1 MNKGSSN
8 HSKLVDKSA
17 VRALFFGS
25 SLVTLAFWP
34 SFADPFNPLK
44 LSFIVYT
51 ATWLF
56 GHLFASR
63 KELFRN
69 KQLRNLG
76 YLVGS
81 FIAMLGIATA
91 LTDVKY
97 TALFGDYQRNN
108 GFIMYVGLSII
119 LIAAAVYIRFENI
132 NMLFYTSS
140 ILGLIL
146 AIYGILQMNGI
157 DFVLW
162 NNPYNAVIST
172 LGNPNFA
179 AAVMSIVAILNLGV
193 SSNRS
198 FSVFFRI
205 SSAFVFILLLCAI
218 YLSNARQGLLSL
230 ILGVTIYFIVWIY
243 SSNKKVGVIACVFAL
258 SGAAMAVLGLLQVG
272 PLTSVLYKNSV
283 SIRGYYWRAGVEMFQ
298 SHPWFGIGVDRYI
311 AGFKQYRE
319 VAYPLNYGFD
329 ITSSNAHNT
338 LIQFFAT
345 GGIFVGLLYLVL
357 ASYILW
363 RGVLGI
369 KNNSGS
375 KRMAMTS
382 ILAAWI
388 SYQSTSFVSID
399 SPGVVVWGWLIGG
412 AIVGLSF
419 QNESGSSEQNFMK
432 QTSRESVSAK
442 SIQPLISFPLTVV
455 VMIVFSFIYRNEI
468 AIEQTSRIPSEIQNY
483 TYVKNIAEVNLE
495 KPFLQPSHKARYAVQ
510 LANSKFFN
518 EAILVLEEVNKID
531 KKNIFA
537 LDLLAAYYYE
547 IGKTNLAIEQRMRI
561 ISLDPWGANNYYLLG
576 LLYLDS
582 GDLEKME
589 KMREKVLSFAANTE
603 IGSKA
608 KTELVP

>member
-1 MNKGSSN
+1 MNKGFSN
-8 HSKLVDKSA
+8 QSKLADKSA

-56 GHLFASR
+56 GHLFVSR

-81 FIAMLGIATA
+81 FLAMLGIATT

-108 GFIMYVGLSII
+108 GFVMYVGLSII

-258 SGAAMAVLGLLQVG
+258 SGAVMAVLGLLQVG

-319 VAYPLNYGFD
+319 VAYPLIYGFD

-338 LIQFFAT
+338 PIQFFAT

-357 ASYILW
+357 TSYILW

-375 KRMAMTS
+375 KRMVMTS

-442 SIQPLISFPLTVV
+442 SLQPLISFPLTVA
-455 VMIVFSFIYRNEI
+455 VMFIFSFIYRNEI

-483 TYVKNIAEVNLE
+483 TFVKNISELNLK
-495 KPFLQPSHKARYAVQ
+495 KPLVQPFHKVRYAVQ
-510 LANSKFFN
+510 LGNSGFFN

-531 KKNIFA
+531 KKNIVA
-537 LDLLAAYYYE
+537 LDLLAVYYYE
-547 IGKTNLAIEQRMRI
+547 TGKTNLAIEQRVRI

-603 IGSKA
+603 IGNKA

>member
-56 GHLFASR
+56 GHLFVSR

-76 YLVGS
+76 YLVGA

-97 TALFGDYQRNN
+97 TALFGDHQRNN

-258 SGAAMAVLGLLQVG
+258 PGAVMAVLGLLQVG

-319 VAYPLNYGFD
+319 VAYPLIYGFD

-338 LIQFFAT
+338 PIQFFAT

-357 ASYILW
+357 TSYILW

-419 QNESGSSEQNFMK
+419 QSESDSSEQNFMK
-432 QTSRESVSAK
+432 QTSRKSVSAK
-442 SIQPLISFPLTVV
+442 SLQPLISFPLTVA
-455 VMIVFSFIYRNEI
+455 VMVVFSFIYRNEI

-483 TYVKNIAEVNLE
+483 TYVKNISERNLK
-495 KPFLQPSHKARYAVQ
+495 KPLLQPFHKIRYAVQ
-510 LANSKFFN
+510 LGNSEFFN

-531 KKNIFA
+531 KKNIIA

-547 IGKTNLAIEQRMRI
+547 IGKTNLAIEQRVRI

>member
-1 MNKGSSN
+1 MNKGFSN

-17 VRALFFGS
+17 VRALFFGT

-56 GHLFASR
+56 GHLFVSR

-258 SGAAMAVLGLLQVG
+258 SGAFMAVLGLLQVG

-298 SHPWFGIGVDRYI
+298 SHPWFGVGVDRYI

-319 VAYPLNYGFD
+319 VAYPLIYGFD

-338 LIQFFAT
+338 PIQLFAT

-363 RGVLGI
+363 RGVIGI

-388 SYQSTSFVSID
+388 SYQATSFVSID

-419 QNESGSSEQNFMK
+419 QSESDSSEQNFMK
-432 QTSRESVSAK
+432 QTSRKSVSVK
-442 SIQPLISFPLTVV
+442 SLQPLISYPLTVA

-483 TYVKNIAEVNLE
+483 TYVKNISELNLK
-495 KPFLQPSHKARYAVQ
+495 KPLLQPFHKIRYAVQ
-510 LANSKFFN
+510 LGNSEFFN

-531 KKNIFA
+531 KKNIVA

-547 IGKTNLAIEQRMRI
+547 IGKTNLAIEQRVRI

-582 GDLEKME
+582 GDLENME

-603 IGSKA
+603 IGNRA

>member
-17 VRALFFGS
+17 VTALFFGS

-56 GHLFASR
+56 GHLFVSR
-63 KELFRN
+63 KEIAMN

-81 FIAMLGIATA
+81 FLAMLGIATT

-132 NMLFYTSS
+132 KMLFYTSS

-230 ILGVTIYFIVWIY
+230 ILGVTIYFIVWI
-243 SSNKKVGVIACVFAL
+243 CF
-258 SGAAMAVLGLLQVG
+258 
-272 PLTSVLYKNSV
+272 
-283 SIRGYYWRAGVEMFQ
+283 
-298 SHPWFGIGVDRYI
+298 
-311 AGFKQYRE
+311 
-319 VAYPLNYGFD
+319 
-329 ITSSNAHNT
+329 
-338 LIQFFAT
+338 
-345 GGIFVGLLYLVL
+345 
-357 ASYILW
+357 
-363 RGVLGI
+363 I
-369 KNNSGS
+369 K
-375 KRMAMTS
+375 
-382 ILAAWI
+382 IH
-388 SYQSTSFVSID
+388 F
-399 SPGVVVWGWLIGG
+399 
-412 AIVGLSF
+412 
-419 QNESGSSEQNFMK
+419 
-432 QTSRESVSAK
+432 
-442 SIQPLISFPLTVV
+442 
-455 VMIVFSFIYRNEI
+455 
-468 AIEQTSRIPSEIQNY
+468 
-483 TYVKNIAEVNLE
+483 
-495 KPFLQPSHKARYAVQ
+495 
-510 LANSKFFN
+510 
-518 EAILVLEEVNKID
+518 
-531 KKNIFA
+531 
-537 LDLLAAYYYE
+537 
-547 IGKTNLAIEQRMRI
+547 
-561 ISLDPWGANNYYLLG
+561 
-576 LLYLDS
+576 
-582 GDLEKME
+582 
-589 KMREKVLSFAANTE
+589 
-603 IGSKA
+603 
-608 KTELVP
+608 